1 MNYKA
6 LISTIIFLGLI
17 AVILVL
23 LQERTMLNQQIQE
36 QNDSDAIE
44 VVVQEPTELVETNA
58 RSFYEG
64 ETLERATPRCEYGD
78 CLFTGGGGLI
88 GMTTVEGSIVAIEQE
103 TMEGNPATCDAL
115 YVKRGPSELL
125 EDQKI
130 ARFFDEEAQTL
141 TIPFNR
147 ESVTTEEVWIKMQE
161 AEEGAPGEFTI
172 FFADSAERGLGTCES
187 SLQILDVQ

>member
-23 LQERTMLNQQIQE
+23 LQERTTLNQQIQE
-36 QNDSDAIE
+36 QNENGTIE
-44 VVVQEPTELVETNA
+44 VVVQEPTELIETNT

-64 ETLERATPRCEYGD
+64 ETLERITPRCEYGD

-88 GMTTVEGSIVAIEQE
+88 GMTTIEGSIVAKEQV

-125 EDQKI
+125 EDDKI
-130 ARFFDEEAQTL
+130 ARYFDEDTETL
-141 TIPFNR
+141 IIPFNR
-147 ESVTTEEVWIKMQE
+147 ENVTTEEVWVKMQE
-161 AEEGAPGEFTI
+161 SEEGAPGEFTI

-187 SLQILDVQ
+187 ALQILDVQ